1 MIFEPRVQAAF
12 REAGI
17 DTETLEAVSAAVVE
31 RVQADAAQ
39 LEAFFDRYETV
50 YSDMDLA
57 HSDRAYPSHAVEYFD
72 SYTHGADLRG
82 WLRFDS
88 WGVPVED
95 GRLLE
100 GADDVVELTLGPT
113 VNDRVRF
120 AADRDAL

>member
-12 REAGI
+12 HEAGVE
-17 DTETLEAVSAAVVE
+17 TATLEAVSAAVVE

-39 LEAFFDRYETV
+39 LEAFFERYDTV

-57 HSDRAYPSHAVEYFD
+57 HSDETFPAHTVEYFD

-100 GADDVVELTLGPT
+100 DNGDMIELTLGPT
-113 VNDRVRF
+113 VHDRVRF
-120 AADRDAL
+120 APTRDAL

>member
-12 REAGI
+12 RAAGV
-17 DTETLEAVSAAVVE
+17 DTETLEAASVAVVE
-31 RVQADAAQ
+31 RVQADAAE
-39 LEAFFDRYETV
+39 LEAFFDRHEIV

-57 HSDRAYPSHAVEYFD
+57 HSTETFPAHTVEYFD
-72 SYTHGADLRG
+72 SYTHGGDLRG

-95 GRLLE
+95 GRVLTE
-100 GADDVVELTLGPT
+100 TDAVVELTLGPT

-120 AADRDAL
+120 APDRDAL